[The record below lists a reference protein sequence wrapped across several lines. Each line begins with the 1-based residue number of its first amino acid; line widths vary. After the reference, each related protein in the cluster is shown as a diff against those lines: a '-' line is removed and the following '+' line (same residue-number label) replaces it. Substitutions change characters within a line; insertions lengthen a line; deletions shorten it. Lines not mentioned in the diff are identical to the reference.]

1 MDNLHKIHSGCRYS
15 ISHIAIVT
23 LPVTSNKH
31 NSKSLWFSMSHF
43 FFPPSLLFTSL
54 STPFLR
60 SIHKKPQVSSKMDLH
75 YSEKYVMNSYPLQ
88 EISSSKPS
96 PTVDRD
102 SRESPSVN
110 RNLFARKTGID
121 T

>member
-1 MDNLHKIHSGCRYS
+1 MD
-15 ISHIAIVT
+15 
-23 LPVTSNKH
+23 P
-31 NSKSLWFSMSHF
+31 
-43 FFPPSLLFTSL
+43 
-54 STPFLR
+54 
-60 SIHKKPQVSSKMDLH
+60 H

-102 SRESPSVN
+102 SKESPSVN
-110 RNLFARKTGID
+110 RNLFARKTDID

>member
-1 MDNLHKIHSGCRYS
+1 
-15 ISHIAIVT
+15 
-23 LPVTSNKH
+23 
-31 NSKSLWFSMSHF
+31 
-43 FFPPSLLFTSL
+43 
-54 STPFLR
+54 
-60 SIHKKPQVSSKMDLH
+60 MDLH

-88 EISSSKPS
+88 EMSSKPS